1 MFFIG
6 PAVIFTLDKIVSL
19 QTKYME
25 LDVQD
30 TELLPSGK
38 SIKYKPFT

>member
-1 MFFIG
+1 
-6 PAVIFTLDKIVSL
+6 LDKIVSL

-38 SIKYKPFT
+38 S